1 MSKFATAS
9 RASADLRTLTLHD
22 LAQHDGQ
29 NGAPAYMAINGTVYD
44 VTKVQ
49 LLNDGR
55 HHGVTPGNDVTDQF
69 VHNKAIL
76 NRLQVIG
83 TLV

>member
-1 MSKFATAS
+1 MSTTATS
-9 RASADLRTLTLHD
+9 GQKTFTLQE

-29 NGAPAYMAINGTVYD
+29 NGTPAYLAINGVVYD
-44 VTKVQ
+44 VTTVQ

-83 TLV
+83 TLE